1 MNKKKGVTILVII
14 AIILAVT
21 AITLNEIKTDVK
33 TKRES
38 GDSQPGSGEVGVE
51 IIPGEVEDKSN
62 MINQELAP

>member
-51 IIPGEVEDKSN
+51 IVSGGVEDKFNTTYQESN
-62 MINQELAP
+62 S